1 MYNHVVSSKFYKII
15 VLFICLFFINLICL
29 KNSYANINTNYDA
42 STSNQVYDFVTFDL
56 LPGYKPNNNKNEY
69 LLGLEVKLSPKW
81 KIYWRNPG
89 DAGLPP
95 EISWK
100 NTKNVSAVNLL
111 FPHLKDF
118 LFLILKLLVMK
129 MRWFFP

>member
-15 VLFICLFFINLICL
+15 VLFICLFFINHICL

-89 DAGLPP
+89 EHLTDD
-95 EISWK
+95 ENYCVIS
-100 NTKNVSAVNLL
+100 S
-111 FPHLKDF
+111 
-118 LFLILKLLVMK
+118 
-129 MRWFFP
+129 

>member
-15 VLFICLFFINLICL
+15 VLFICLFFINHICL
-29 KNSYANINTNYDA
+29 KNSYANINTNYYA

-111 FPHLKDF
+111 FPTPQRF
-118 LFLILKLLVMK
+118 S
-129 MRWFFP
+129 FFDIET